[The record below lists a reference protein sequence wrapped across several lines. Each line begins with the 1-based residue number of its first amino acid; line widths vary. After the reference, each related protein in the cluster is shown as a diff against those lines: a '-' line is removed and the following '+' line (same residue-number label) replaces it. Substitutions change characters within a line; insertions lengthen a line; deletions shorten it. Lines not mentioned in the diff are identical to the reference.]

1 MPSSPAQT
9 PRIERSDAAA
19 TRERIVAAAEALFA
33 ARGVEDVSLIEIG
46 KAAGQRN
53 RSAVQYHF
61 GDKAGLIH
69 AILDKHTPGIEVR
82 RHALLDAMGSEPDL
96 RHAVEALVLP
106 IAEKL
111 ADPDGGVAFVRLNAE
126 LIGHASYPLMRLGE
140 ERPNP
145 AADRL
150 AEVFSRVAAS
160 VPAPLWET
168 RWRLVIGLLFHGLA
182 DGSRVEEDADAA
194 LRRILVSQVVDL
206 IEAALSAPASA
217 ATRTALAASS

>member
-19 TRERIVAAAEALFA
+19 TRARIVAAAEALFA
-33 ARGVEDVSLIEIG
+33 ERGVEDVSLVEIG
-46 KAAGQRN
+46 KAASQRN

-82 RHALLDAMGSEPDL
+82 RHALLDAMGPEPEL
-96 RHAVEALVLP
+96 RRAVEAFVLP

-111 ADPDGGVAFVRLNAE
+111 EDPDGGVAFVRLNAE
-126 LIGHASYPLMRLGE
+126 LIGHASYPLMQLGE

-150 AEVFSRVAAS
+150 AEVFTRVAAP

-194 LRRILVSQVVDL
+194 RRRIFVSQVVDL
-206 IEAALSAPASA
+206 IQAALSAPASA